1 SRVKFDER
9 GDRSSK
15 VEFYQLR
22 NVTRDLVA
30 KYDPISRRIS
40 WIKELWFSGGSPPVD
55 EPQVE
60 ILSLLIGRPAAI
72 SIISVSSL
80 GMALSVAAVAVN
92 FHYRKLRLIKM
103 SSPLVNNVIGAGC
116 LMCYAS
122 CIVMAANSQWS
133 TSAL

>member
-80 GMALSVAAVAVN
+80 GMALSVAAVA
-92 FHYRKLRLIKM
+92 M

-133 TSAL
+133 TSAP